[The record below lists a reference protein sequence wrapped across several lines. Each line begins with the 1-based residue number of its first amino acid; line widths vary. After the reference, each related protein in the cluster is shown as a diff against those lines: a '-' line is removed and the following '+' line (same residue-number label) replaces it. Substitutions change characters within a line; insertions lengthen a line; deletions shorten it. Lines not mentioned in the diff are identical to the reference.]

1 MDKITISLK
10 ELSGLNLIEKFK
22 SEGFEKFTRTMMDKQ
37 VISVASTFISHFSLQ
52 IKPREF
58 LSSFLIAG
66 FPEFTLSSQR
76 NKLEEE
82 VYQLAVKLTDS
93 LNKEAFDQE
102 DFRVLAEEYYTSFI
116 NWKNQDR
123 EDLVKIISETKQEI
137 KSISETIPE
146 EVTGPGLNETLG
158 KLDKLAKQ
166 IGGDLA
172 TDQGQK
178 HANLAK
184 QHQILSET
192 ALSMHRAFWEL
203 FTSELSEDP
212 PNFRQY
218 PELVNEIKQRLLKV
232 IPPLNHEEISE
243 IVYEKLDQNKI
254 VQKIKDSVY
263 TLQDIYDLCIYCL
276 NNIKIFGEPCDM
288 DVIRFYEETVHQK
301 MLENPVKI
309 HEIIPNTFKVVL
321 EKLDHIIQVQ
331 GSPPVS

>member
-1 MDKITISLK
+1 MDKITIALQ
-10 ELSGLNLIEKFK
+10 ELSGLNLLEKAK
-22 SEGFEKFTRTMMDKQ
+22 SGGFEKFTRTMMDKQ
-37 VISVASTFISHFSLQ
+37 VISVACNFLGHFSLQ
-52 IKPREF
+52 LKPREF
-58 LSSFLIAG
+58 LSSFLIAS
-66 FPEFTLSSQR
+66 FPEVTLSSQR

-93 LNKEAFDQE
+93 LNKDGFDQE
-102 DFRVLAEEYYTSFI
+102 AFSVLAEKYYTSFI
-116 NWKNQDR
+116 HWKNQDR

-166 IGGDLA
+166 IGGDQA
-172 TDQGQK
+172 VDQGQK

-184 QHQILSET
+184 QHQLLSET
-192 ALSMHRAFWEL
+192 AFSMHQAFWDL

-218 PELVNEIKQRLLKV
+218 PELVKEIKHRLLKV

-243 IVYEKLDQNKI
+243 IVYEKLDEGKI

-263 TLQDIYDLCIYCL
+263 TLQEIYDLCIFCL
-276 NNIKIFGEPCDM
+276 NNIKIFGEPEDM
-288 DVIRFYEETVHQK
+288 EVIRFYEETVHQK

-321 EKLDHIIQVQ
+321 EKLDHIIQVH
-331 GSPPVS
+331 G